1 MAQTTDR
8 LSRNALL
15 AAVAAALGASVC
27 CLGPFLLLLVGVS
40 GAWIAHL
47 AAFEHYRPYFSVLAV
62 GLIAFSGWRILVA
75 PRICASSSASGS
87 ACATASRRT
96 RILFLLLAAFALL
109 LLVSPWLLPLIYR

>member
-75 PRICASSSASGS
+75 PRICAPSS
-87 ACATASRRT
+87 ACASASRRT